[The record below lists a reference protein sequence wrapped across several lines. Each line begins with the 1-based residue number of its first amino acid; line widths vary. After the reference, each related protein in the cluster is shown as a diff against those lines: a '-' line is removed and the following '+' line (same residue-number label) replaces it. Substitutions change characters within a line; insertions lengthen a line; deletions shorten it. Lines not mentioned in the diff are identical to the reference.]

1 MVYVYESKIYGVLGF
16 DPFPHVQWSKYRV
29 YIYISCIIY
38 YIYGGMAIPP
48 SWLTFQWD
56 QWVYHKFSC
65 WMMLMSHK
73 MLVAKPIIQPILPIF
88 DHGILDPASS
98 SVKYLGGSGQ
108 GMTWPEALEIR
119 MASPSSVK
127 VKPTS
132 VGKQP
137 FGHLAICYSWLQLL
151 LTDGIWMDLMINL

>member
-1 MVYVYESKIYGVLGF
+1 MCNGQNVVCI
-16 DPFPHVQWSKYRV
+16 
-29 YIYISCIIY
+29 YIYIMY
-38 YIYGGMAIPP
+38 YIYIWGYGHPTIMIGIP
-48 SWLTFQWD
+48 SNEINEYITNVD
-56 QWVYHKFSC
+56 E
-65 WMMLMSHK
+65 LMTLK
-73 MLVAKPIIQPILPIF
+73 MLVAKPIIHYSANYSNFRPWIPWHIQFLGDTRHHNSNSIL
-88 DHGILDPASS
+88 HPASS

-137 FGHLAICYSWLQLL
+137 FGHLAISSWLQLL
-151 LTDGIWMDLMINL
+151 LTDGI

>member
-1 MVYVYESKIYGVLGF
+1 
-16 DPFPHVQWSKYRV
+16 
-29 YIYISCIIY
+29 
-38 YIYGGMAIPP
+38 
-48 SWLTFQWD
+48 
-56 QWVYHKFSC
+56 
-65 WMMLMSHK
+65 

-137 FGHLAICYSWLQLL
+137 FGHLLQLV
-151 LTDGIWMDLMINL
+151 TAAIDGWDLNGFDDKSLKNVEYTLDIA